1 MHHAMRTSVNH
12 HEDEAQER
20 VRRSLVSS
28 IAFTRCPNNPSSTR
42 FTITN
47 HYRIFIRIYF
57 GYPNKKRFET
67 CRRFIANKCKTDANI
82 SGRTRQ

>member
-47 HYRIFIRIYF
+47 HYRIFIHEYLF
-57 GYPNKKRFET
+57 WLSK
-67 CRRFIANKCKTDANI
+67 
-82 SGRTRQ
+82 